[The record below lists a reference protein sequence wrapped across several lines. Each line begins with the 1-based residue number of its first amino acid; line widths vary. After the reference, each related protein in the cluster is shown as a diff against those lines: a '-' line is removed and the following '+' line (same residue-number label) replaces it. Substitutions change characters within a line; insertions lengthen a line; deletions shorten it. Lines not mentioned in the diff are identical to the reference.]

1 MPNRDG
7 TGPINGLGKGLG
19 PCGNGMR
26 RGFGCRWSNI
36 SKEEEK
42 KMLENQKEAIE
53 KRLKEL

>member
-7 TGPINGLGKGLG
+7 TGPSNGAGRGLG
-19 PCGNGMR
+19 PCGKGMR
-26 RGFGCRWSNI
+26 RGLGCRWNNL